1 MDTQTRLRALP
12 KIDEMLKDPRIV
24 ERLESTPRSI
34 ALDALRF
41 AIDQERARVLSG
53 GHEVDVDG
61 IMAAALAHMAQRN
74 QPSLRRVINAT
85 GVIVHTNLG
94 RSILSPAATAA
105 VAEVA
110 GGYSTLEYD
119 VESGERGSRHVH
131 VESLICKLTGADAA
145 MAVNNNAAAVMLGI
159 AALARGGEA
168 IVSRGQLVE
177 IGGSFRIPDIMA
189 ESGAKMVEVGST
201 NKTHLADYE
210 KAITPETKLLLKV
223 HSSNFKV
230 VGFTEEVDLVELV
243 ALGASKDIPVF
254 EDQGSGVLLDLRPYG
269 LPYEPTV
276 GESIA
281 CGVPLVSCSGDKL
294 LGGPQAGILAG
305 SQEVI
310 SRLKRHPMARAL
322 RLDKMTL
329 AALEVTLRTYLDP
342 ERALA
347 EIPTL
352 RMITTPV
359 ETVRKRAQA
368 LAAAI
373 EVCTESFDVVVQD
386 SIARAGGGALPL
398 ADIPTAVV
406 ALLPREGNV
415 VELESRLRLGSPS
428 IIARIKEDR
437 LMLDPRT
444 LSDDELDIVAQSLGR
459 ICAECHAGKA

>member
-1 MDTQTRLRALP
+1 
-12 KIDEMLKDPRIV
+12 
-24 ERLESTPRSI
+24 
-34 ALDALRF
+34 
-41 AIDQERARVLSG
+41 
-53 GHEVDVDG
+53 
-61 IMAAALAHMAQRN
+61 
-74 QPSLRRVINAT
+74 
-85 GVIVHTNLG
+85 
-94 RSILSPAATAA
+94 
-105 VAEVA
+105 
-110 GGYSTLEYD
+110 
-119 VESGERGSRHVH
+119 
-131 VESLICKLTGADAA
+131 

-168 IVSRGQLVE
+168 VVSRGQLVE

-210 KAITPETKLLLKV
+210 NAITPETKLLLKV

-230 VGFTEEVDLVELV
+230 VGFTEEVELAELV
-243 ALGASKDIPVF
+243 ALGASKGIPVF

-281 CGVPLVSCSGDKL
+281 CGAPLVSCSGDKL

-342 ERALA
+342 ERALQ

-352 RMITTPV
+352 RMITTPA
-359 ETVRKRAQA
+359 ETVRKRAEA
-368 LAAAI
+368 MASAI
-373 EVCTESFDVVVQD
+373 TVCTESFDVAVQD

-415 VELESRLRLGSPS
+415 VELERRLRLGSPS

-444 LSDDELDIVAQSLGR
+444 LSDDELQIVAESLGR